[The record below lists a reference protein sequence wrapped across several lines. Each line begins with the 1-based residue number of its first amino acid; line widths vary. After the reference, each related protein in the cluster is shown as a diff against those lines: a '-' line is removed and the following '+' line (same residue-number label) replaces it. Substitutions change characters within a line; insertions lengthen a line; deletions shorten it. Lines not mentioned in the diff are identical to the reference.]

1 MKVLLV
7 ALAFLPVVSAQESTS
22 TTLPI
27 TTSDVFIQSGEATDS
42 SINIMARC
50 NDEADSTMV
59 LSIDG
64 QATGEEHYAYYVTAD
79 TDYTHTFVVDG
90 RSPDTAYAYHVQCI
104 RDGDTTPSSQSAR
117 GSFKTVPSADA
128 TKAVSFVWASC
139 LSGQG
144 YGRNPDFEIVN
155 SDGESVKGE

>member
-1 MKVLLV
+1 
-7 ALAFLPVVSAQESTS
+7 
-22 TTLPI
+22 
-27 TTSDVFIQSGEATDS
+27 
-42 SINIMARC
+42 MARC

-64 QATGEEHYAYYVTAD
+64 QATGEEQCQYYVTAD

-90 RSPDTAYAYHVQCI
+90 RSPNTAYAYHVQCI
-104 RDGDTTPSSQSAR
+104 RDDAATPSSSVR

-128 TKAVSFVWASC
+128 TRAVSFVWASC

-155 SDGESVKGE
+155 SDGASVKGE